1 MPLRWWLRPVSRQ
14 ALVGEHSEVV
24 WKFASRTPVAASP
37 SITGVSM
44 SEP

>member
-1 MPLRWWLRPVSRQ
+1 VSRQ

-24 WKFASRTPVAASP
+24 WKFDSRMPSAASP
-37 SITGVSM
+37 SMTGVSM